1 MHSAPDALVRLRP
14 IFFTLLLVLFMGC
27 AVFSRPKPESAA
39 SDATLQMEV
48 VKALSQDLALRGQPI
63 SVQSREGVIDLSG
76 TVKSL
81 AIKSRAGLVAA
92 SIPGVVQVHNDLLS
106 P

>member
-1 MHSAPDALVRLRP
+1 
-14 IFFTLLLVLFMGC
+14 MGC

-76 TVKSL
+76 KVKSL